1 MDGNTGHVQLSQK
14 GKRKNVNLYFTA
26 IFGEMTQEVS
36 KFIFNWKC
44 ISLRV
49 IAIAGNVCALFN

>member
-14 GKRKNVNLYFTA
+14 GKRKNVQLYFTA

-36 KFIFNWKC
+36 KF
-44 ISLRV
+44 L
-49 IAIAGNVCALFN
+49 LFQMIMFIR